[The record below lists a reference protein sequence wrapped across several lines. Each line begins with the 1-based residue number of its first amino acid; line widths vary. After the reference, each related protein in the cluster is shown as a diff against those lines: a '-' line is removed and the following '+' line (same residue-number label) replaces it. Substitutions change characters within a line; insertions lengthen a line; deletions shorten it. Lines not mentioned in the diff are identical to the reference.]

1 MWAVWIHRILE
12 HGSSAENRKWTPEVE
27 AYVSSS
33 NSTLDLYISSITISV
48 KMLTVFPVH
57 RRWLL
62 WSDHGLNENCHMCSL
77 RSKTSKFI
85 HEQIEK
91 LKTIYLVRTL
101 QIWGGWGG
109 VGVGCFEDL
118 QWSPSASLASSSVLS
133 SMQKDALSLF
143 CRQKVLSSPCSR
155 SSVKGR
161 ELHRTTSHRRKKNQ
175 NLVCWKHLNFPSL
188 TFWRVFQNSS

>member
-12 HGSSAENRKWTPEVE
+12 HGSSAENRKWTLEVE

-33 NSTLDLYISSITISV
+33 NSTLDLYISSITISL

-62 WSDHGLNENCHMCSL
+62 WSDHGLNENCHMGSL

-118 QWSPSASLASSSVLS
+118 VSLLCCELS
-133 SMQKDALSLF
+133 NTLEDSLF
-143 CRQKVLSSPCSR
+143 CFKRSAWETVLRACELQPFADSGPPQHHLLLALFYPLCR
-155 SSVKGR
+155 RMPFLYSVGR
-161 ELHRTTSHRRKKNQ
+161 KFCPRHAAEVQ
-175 NLVCWKHLNFPSL
+175 
-188 TFWRVFQNSS
+188 